1 MMSYHVIEFSLK
13 CKIANNG
20 NDTKKNDANSD
31 NNNDTN
37 NDNNINSDV
46 YVRNDYDDNKNTMI

>member
-1 MMSYHVIEFSLK
+1 MMSYHVIELRLK

-20 NDTKKNDANSD
+20 NDTKKNDTSKD
-31 NNNDTN
+31 NNNDKN
-37 NDNNINSDV
+37 NNNDV